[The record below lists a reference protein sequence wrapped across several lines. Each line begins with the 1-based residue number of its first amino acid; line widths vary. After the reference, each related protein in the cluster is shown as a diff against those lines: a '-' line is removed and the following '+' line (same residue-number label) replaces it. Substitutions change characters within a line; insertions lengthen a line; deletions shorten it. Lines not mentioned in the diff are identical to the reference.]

1 MINNIIS
8 EDFDNW
14 QFLNNGEYLLL
25 NNKLD
30 KSPQEVLAD
39 IHNNLIFKYGSLN
52 EEYPEQLLTI
62 NYIKPHYNVLEL
74 GGNIGRNSCV
84 ISKILNNS
92 RNLVV
97 VETDID
103 NAIKLN
109 ENKMLNNLDFQ
120 IETAAIS
127 QVKLIQ
133 NGWITKPK
141 VTDEEEW
148 KDVNIISWMNLKNKY
163 NIIFDTLVVDC
174 EGALY
179 YILKEEPNFLETFKL
194 IIIENDF
201 TDITHKHFVD
211 NEFKKFNFKQIY
223 KEKSIYG
230 LCEYFYEVWRK
241 F

>member
-1 MINNIIS
+1 LSILCLSQII
-8 EDFDNW
+8 
-14 QFLNNGEYLLL
+14 FLSV
-25 NNKLD
+25 K
-30 KSPQEVLAD
+30 
-39 IHNNLIFKYGSLN
+39 
-52 EEYPEQLLTI
+52 
-62 NYIKPHYNVLEL
+62 YIKPHCKVLEL

-97 VETDID
+97 VETDIN
-103 NAIKLN
+103 NAIQLN
-109 ENKMLNNLDFQ
+109 ENKILNNLDFQ
-120 IETAAIS
+120 IEIAAIS
-127 QVKLIQ
+127 QVPLIQ
-133 NGWITKPK
+133 NAWLTKPK
-141 VTDEEEW
+141 IKDEEGW
-148 KDVNIISWMNLKNKY
+148 KYINVISWSKLKNKY

-223 KEKSIYG
+223 KEKSIHG
-230 LCEYFYEVWRK
+230 LCEYFYEVWKK